1 PAGTILWVNP
11 AFTNLTGYSA
21 KEALGQT
28 PRILRSEAHDE
39 SFYRDLWQTI
49 LSGKVWHD
57 TVINRR
63 KDGTIFTE
71 DQTITPVVDEH
82 NEIRYFI
89 AIKQD
94 ITDRNEAEMA
104 LRKSEERFRQVIT
117 SISDHI
123 YVTEVTADGRRLNR
137 YISPNVHNL
146 TGYPLENFT
155 TNWSFWPSI
164 VIHPDDRRAA
174 AEQGDRLAQGH
185 NSEMEYRMIRA
196 DGEIIWVRDSGRVE
210 ATPTSNII
218 YGVVSDITESKRA
231 QEQIIRLYIAERERY
246 QEAEALRQAALAL
259 ASTIDL
265 DQVIESILVELQNV
279 VPYDSVSAQLMQG
292 DRMKIIGGRGFPNL
306 SDVIGISL
314 PTQGNTPIA
323 EVLAS
328 MTPVIVGDVRKKY
341 TRFMEEPYAATGTRS
356 WLGVPLCIGP
366 RTIGILTIDKR
377 EPDFYSEAH
386 AKTALAYAAQAAVA
400 IENARLHSETQQ
412 RAQQLAVM
420 HELDRAI
427 SASLHL
433 NDVFQAFSDY
443 TGLLLAYDFMSIVLV
458 AEDKLKVTYVSGL
471 NKPPVGTRLSLETS
485 RLGRVISHMKPLLIR
500 EAASDADLRSEPAW
514 AKEIQSVMVL
524 PLQFKRQTIGTWNI
538 GSQQV
543 GFYSSDDL
551 HIAQLIADQ
560 LALGIENARL
570 YHQAQQEI
578 AERKQAQDMLE
589 AERAS
594 LALRVGERTA
604 ELSAANAELA
614 RTARL
619 KDEFLANMSH
629 ELRTPLNA
637 ILGMSQVLRNEVYG
651 SLNGDQLDALEHI
664 EEGGSHLL
672 DLINDILDLSKIEA
686 GKLELAIGPALVNV
700 VCQASLLFIK
710 QEAQKKRIKVVSE
723 VDESVDTI
731 QADQRRL
738 KQILVNL
745 LSNAVKF
752 TPDGGR
758 VGLKVKYDQAQ
769 EVVHFTV
776 WDTGIGISEEDMKHL
791 FDPFVQID
799 SKLSRQHEGT
809 GLGLSLVA
817 RLAELHGGGLF
828 VESKEGQGS
837 RFTVSLPWSMADNRA
852 QVANGDPPTVE
863 LESVPPAI
871 TGQQSAHVLFAEDNE
886 VNIIT
891 VRDFLQAKG
900 YRVTVARNGEEALER
915 AKEERPNLI
924 LMDIQMPE
932 MDGLEATRHLRT
944 DDELNTVPVVALT
957 ALAMPGDRERCL
969 AAGANEYLSKP
980 VNLKRLVE
988 VIEIQLQQVDG
999 RNQAAELISPSK

>member
-1 PAGTILWVNP
+1 
-11 AFTNLTGYSA
+11 
-21 KEALGQT
+21 
-28 PRILRSEAHDE
+28 
-39 SFYRDLWQTI
+39 
-49 LSGKVWHD
+49 
-57 TVINRR
+57 
-63 KDGTIFTE
+63 
-71 DQTITPVVDEH
+71 
-82 NEIRYFI
+82 
-89 AIKQD
+89 
-94 ITDRNEAEMA
+94 
-104 LRKSEERFRQVIT
+104 
-117 SISDHI
+117 
-123 YVTEVTADGRRLNR
+123 
-137 YISPNVHNL
+137 
-146 TGYPLENFT
+146 
-155 TNWSFWPSI
+155 
-164 VIHPDDRRAA
+164 
-174 AEQGDRLAQGH
+174 
-185 NSEMEYRMIRA
+185 
-196 DGEIIWVRDSGRVE
+196 
-210 ATPTSNII
+210 
-218 YGVVSDITESKRA
+218 
-231 QEQIIRLYIAERERY
+231 
-246 QEAEALRQAALAL
+246 
-259 ASTIDL
+259 
-265 DQVIESILVELQNV
+265 
-279 VPYDSVSAQLMQG
+279 
-292 DRMKIIGGRGFPNL
+292 
-306 SDVIGISL
+306 
-314 PTQGNTPIA
+314 
-323 EVLAS
+323 
-328 MTPVIVGDVRKKY
+328 
-341 TRFMEEPYAATGTRS
+341 
-356 WLGVPLCIGP
+356 
-366 RTIGILTIDKR
+366 
-377 EPDFYSEAH
+377 
-386 AKTALAYAAQAAVA
+386 
-400 IENARLHSETQQ
+400 
-412 RAQQLAVM
+412 
-420 HELDRAI
+420 
-427 SASLHL
+427 
-433 NDVFQAFSDY
+433 
-443 TGLLLAYDFMSIVLV
+443 
-458 AEDKLKVTYVSGL
+458 
-471 NKPPVGTRLSLETS
+471 
-485 RLGRVISHMKPLLIR
+485 
-500 EAASDADLRSEPAW
+500 
-514 AKEIQSVMVL
+514 
-524 PLQFKRQTIGTWNI
+524 
-538 GSQQV
+538 
-543 GFYSSDDL
+543 
-551 HIAQLIADQ
+551 
-560 LALGIENARL
+560 
-570 YHQAQQEI
+570 
-578 AERKQAQDMLE
+578 MLE

-686 GKLELAIGPALVNV
+686 GKLELNIGPALVNV

-710 QEAQKKRIKVVSE
+710 QEAQKKRIKVISE
-723 VDESVDTI
+723 GDDSVDTI

-837 RFTVSLPWSMADNRA
+837 RFTVSLPWSMTDSSA
-852 QVANGDPPTVE
+852 QIVNDDPPSVE
-863 LESVPPAI
+863 HESVSPA
-871 TGQQSAHVLFAEDNE
+871 TNGQQSAHILFAEDNE

-900 YRVTVARNGEEALER
+900 YRVTVARNGVEALER
-915 AKEERPNLI
+915 AKEERPNMI

-944 DDELNTVPVVALT
+944 DDKLNTVPVVALT

-988 VIEIQLQQVDG
+988 VIEIQLQQVDD